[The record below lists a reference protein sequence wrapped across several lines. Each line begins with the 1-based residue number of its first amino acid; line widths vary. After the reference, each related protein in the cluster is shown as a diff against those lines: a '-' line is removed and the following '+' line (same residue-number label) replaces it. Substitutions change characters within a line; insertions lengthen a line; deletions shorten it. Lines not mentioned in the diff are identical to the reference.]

1 MGQQHEPREPLCAV
15 GRHRSERVEAH
26 ERADRE
32 EHHVEP
38 SQRLH
43 QLGLLLEC
51 EGRGLLDRVGRR
63 RVLHHSGPFGSVMST
78 LQKAWVNGT
87 TTCPRESS
95 SSR

>member
-32 EHHVEP
+32 EHHVE
-38 SQRLH
+38 SDFTSLDFSSSARVVV
-43 QLGLLLEC
+43 C
-51 EGRGLLDRVGRR
+51 STARAARG
-63 RVLHHSGPFGSVMST
+63 VLHHSGPFGSVMST

-95 SSR
+95 SST